1 MAEPTRA
8 PRPCSQPRGCTP
20 ELALCLPE
28 DFFRCLSSLTGPGIV
43 DNAHNHIL
51 SDRESQSSMITEQ
64 EQTGVIVEPLVKA
77 EHLLV
82 SGREAT
88 WGLALLLERPG

>member
-1 MAEPTRA
+1 M
-8 PRPCSQPRGCTP
+8 
-20 ELALCLPE
+20 
-28 DFFRCLSSLTGPGIV
+28 

-51 SDRESQSSMITEQ
+51 SNRESQSSVVTEQ

-82 SGREAT
+82 SGQAA
-88 WGLALLLERPG
+88 WGPGPSAWKTRAGQVSYPIRKW